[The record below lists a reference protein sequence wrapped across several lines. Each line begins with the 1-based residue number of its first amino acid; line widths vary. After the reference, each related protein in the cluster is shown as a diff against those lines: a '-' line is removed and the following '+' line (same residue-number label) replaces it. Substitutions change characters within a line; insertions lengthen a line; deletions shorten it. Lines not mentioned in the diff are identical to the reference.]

1 MSWESKVI
9 WSEGLFLQPHH
20 FQQNDRYMESLISG
34 VARNIAPY
42 VWGLR
47 ELTLDDEQLRLGKFA
62 IKSCDGVTPD
72 GATFRVPAVDDI
84 PVAMEVP
91 DTVKNSVV
99 YLTVP
104 TRRQGAVEVE
114 LEFNEKSAS
123 RFTPSEIDVISSVG
137 RSKKETTLAV
147 GKLRLQLALDVDDL
161 EDRLIIPIAKIIEV
175 RSDKEILLDRNF
187 IPSIT
192 DLRAAK
198 PLTNF
203 MTEIEGLLGHRCEAL
218 SGRLSDS
225 GPAKGVAELQ
235 DFLLLITVNRYL
247 PQIRHLNQVENTHP
261 CGLYNMFLGLAGEL
275 STFMTPEK
283 RAPEFPLY
291 QHDNLTETFQP
302 VIRSLRQYLSSVL
315 EQNAIKLDLQA
326 RKYGVSVA
334 VIADKRL
341 LSDTQMVLACKADT
355 AAENVRRHIPTQAKI
370 GPVEDIRQLV
380 NSALPG
386 IGLKPLPVA
395 PRQIPYHSGVV
406 YFELDPSSDYWKK
419 MRTSGGLAVHVAG
432 DFPGL
437 EMELWAI
444 RSA

>member
-9 WSEGLFLQPHH
+9 WSEGLFLQPQH
-20 FQQNDRYMESLISG
+20 FQQSDRYTESLISG
-34 VARNIAPY
+34 IARGVMPY
-42 VWGLR
+42 VWGVR
-47 ELTLDDEQLRLGKFA
+47 ELTLDDELLRLGQFA
-62 IKSCDGVTPD
+62 IKSIDGITPD
-72 GATFRVPAVDDI
+72 GATFRVPAVDDL
-84 PVAMEVP
+84 PTAMVVP
-91 DTVKNSVV
+91 DTIKNSVV

-114 LEFNEKSAS
+114 LEFNENSAS
-123 RFTPSEIDVISSVG
+123 RFVPAEVDVTSSVG
-137 RSKKETTLAV
+137 RNKKETTLAV
-147 GKLRLQLALDVDDL
+147 GKMRLQFALDVDDL

-187 IPSIT
+187 IPTVI
-192 DLRAAK
+192 DQRAAG
-198 PLTNF
+198 PLASF
-203 MTEIEGLLGHRCEAL
+203 LTELEGLLGHRCEAL
-218 SGRLSDS
+218 SGRMSDS
-225 GPAKGVAELQ
+225 GPAKGVAELS

-247 PQIRHLNQVENTHP
+247 PQIRHLTHIENTHP
-261 CGLYNMFLGLAGEL
+261 CGLYELLLGLAGEL

-302 VIRSLRQYLSSVL
+302 LIRALRAYLSAVL
-315 EQNAIKLDLQA
+315 EQNAIKLDLQP

-341 LSDTQMVLACKADT
+341 LSGTQMVLACKADT

-386 IGLKPLPVA
+386 IGLRPLPVA
-395 PRQIPYHSGVV
+395 PRQIPYHAGVV
-406 YFELDPSSDYWKK
+406 YFELDPNSDYWKK

-444 RSA
+444 RTS